1 MNFPTRT
8 NPMRRSFTN
17 RRTILGVT
25 PSRSA
30 AASIVSG
37 VLTPPVSAIRVSR
50 PGSAANTSAVR

>member
-8 NPMRRSFTN
+8 NPMRRLFTN

-37 VLTPPVSAIRVSR
+37 GLTAPAAVVRVSR
-50 PGSAANTSAVR
+50 RPSAGDTCAVR